1 MTEKHTNRIAKA
13 FDHGKAFV
21 AFITCG
27 DPDLE
32 TTGKVVRQAAANGAD
47 LIELGI
53 PFSDPTAEG
62 PVIQGANIRALSG
75 GVTTDKI
82 FEFVKDL
89 RRDVDIPMVFM
100 TYANVV
106 FSYGTE
112 KFVKICSEIGIDGLI
127 LPDVPYEEKADF
139 QPTCQKYGLSLISMI
154 APTSHDRI
162 AMIAKEA
169 EGFLY
174 IVSSLGVTGERQAIT
189 TDIGAIV
196 DVVRQNTDIPCAI
209 GFGISTPDQAS
220 TMAQKADG
228 VIVGSAIV
236 RRLAE
241 YGKDA
246 AEPVGAYVKSM
257 KDAIADL

>member
-1 MTEKHTNRIAKA
+1 MSNIKKA
-13 FDHGKAFV
+13 FEQGKAFV

-32 TTGKVVRQAAANGAD
+32 TTAAAVRAAVAFGAD

-82 FEFVKDL
+82 FDLVRDL
-89 RRDVDIPMVFM
+89 RTDITVPMVFM

-112 KFVKICSEIGIDGLI
+112 TFISTCKEIGIDGLI
-127 LPDVPYEEKADF
+127 LPDIPYEEKEEF
-139 QPTCQKYGLSLISMI
+139 LPICHKYDVELISLI
-154 APTSHDRI
+154 APTSENRI
-162 AMIAKEA
+162 SMIAKEA

-174 IVSSLGVTGERQAIT
+174 IVSSLGVTGTRSEIK
-189 TDIGAIV
+189 TDLKSIV

-209 GFGISTPDQAS
+209 GFGISTPEQAGK
-220 TMAQKADG
+220 MAAISDG
-228 VIVGSAIV
+228 AIVGSAIV
-236 RRLAE
+236 KLIE
-241 YGKDA
+241 KYGK
-246 AEPVGAYVKSM
+246 ESPKYVGEYVKAM
-257 KDAIADL
+257 KKGTIGEA